1 MCCLILGLVAV
12 TPTASAKY
20 AAIVV
25 DSKTGRVLHSVN
37 ADTRNFPASLT
48 KMMTLYL
55 LFEALEEGRLTMDQK
70 MKVSRRAAGQTP
82 SRLGVKAGGTLTVR
96 EAIGALV
103 VKSANDA
110 ATVVAEA
117 LGETEIQFAQMMTAK
132 ARELGMRSTTF
143 RNASGLPN
151 RGQLSTA
158 RDMSVLAVALL
169 NDFPGRYGVFSEP
182 KFNYGGRTFS
192 SHNNLLKSYTGTDG
206 IKTGYTRA
214 SGFNLVASVER
225 DGNRLIGVVFGGR
238 TARSRDAQMK
248 KILNASFEAVAQP
261 PATVRARPIP
271 KPPAISS
278 DDPLQTALVGAKKAA
293 AAVPKVIAMRPR
305 LIPAAAAAR
314 TPDATN
320 TGLDGDWGIQVG
332 AFYKFEQ
339 ARAAAGIAVEKLDAV
354 ARNADIEIQ
363 AVSAKGRTLYR
374 ARLLGITQA
383 DASSS
388 CSTLQSQGRDC
399 ALITPAGA
407 MKLAGS

>member
-1 MCCLILGLVAV
+1 MVVATLVGSLTLA
-12 TPTASAKY
+12 PAANAKY

-25 DSKTGRVLHSVN
+25 DSHSGRVLHSVN

-48 KMMTLYL
+48 KMMTLYMV
-55 LFEALEEGRLTMDQK
+55 FEALDDGRLSMDQQLP
-70 MKVSRRAAGQTP
+70 VSRRAAGQTP
-82 SRLGVKAGGTLTVR
+82 SRLGVKAGGSLSVR
-96 EAIGALV
+96 NAIGALV

-117 LGETEIQFAQMMTAK
+117 LGGTEVKFAQMMTKK

-169 NDFPGRYGVFSEP
+169 NDFPGHYAVFSSP
-182 KFNYGGRTFS
+182 NFKYGGRTYS

-225 DGNRLIGVVFGGR
+225 DGHRLIGVVFGGR

-261 PATVRARPIP
+261 PATVRARPVP
-271 KPPAISS
+271 KPASISNDS
-278 DDPLQTALVGAKKAA
+278 LQTALVGAKKAA

-305 LIPAAAAAR
+305 LIPAAAAR
-314 TPDATN
+314 TPAAPATGDA
-320 TGLDGDWGIQVG
+320 DWGIQVG
-332 AFYKFEQ
+332 AFFKFEQ
-339 ARAAAGIAVEKLDAV
+339 ARTAAGVAAEKLATLTRDA
-354 ARNADIEIQ
+354 AIEIQ
-363 AVSAKGRTLYR
+363 AVNAKGRTLYR
-374 ARLLGITQA
+374 ARLLGISQA
-383 DASSS
+383 DASTS
-388 CSTLQSQGRDC
+388 CTTLQRQGGDC

-407 MKLAGS
+407 MRMVGS

>member
-1 MCCLILGLVAV
+1 MG
-12 TPTASAKY
+12 TPAASAKY

-25 DSKTGRVLHSVN
+25 DSQTGRVLHSVN

-55 LFEALEEGRLTMDQK
+55 LFEALEDGRLTMDQRL
-70 MKVSRRAAGQTP
+70 KVSRRAAGQTP

-96 EAIGALV
+96 DAIGALV

-117 LGETEIQFAQMMTAK
+117 LGGTEIQFAQMMTKK

-158 RDMSVLAVALL
+158 RDMSVLAVALI
-169 NDFPGRYGVFSEP
+169 NDFPGRYAVFSSP
-182 KFNYGGRTFS
+182 KFSYGGRTFS
-192 SHNNLLKSYTGTDG
+192 SHNNLLKNYTGTDG

-225 DGNRLIGVVFGGR
+225 DGHRLIGVVFGGR

-248 KILNASFEAVAQP
+248 KILNASFEAVAEA
-261 PATVRARPIP
+261 PATVRARPVP
-271 KPPAISS
+271 KPAAISGDGDS
-278 DDPLQTALVGAKKAA
+278 LQTALIGAKKAA
-293 AAVPKVIAMRPR
+293 AAVPKAIAMRPR
-305 LIPAAAAAR
+305 LIPAAAAR
-314 TPDATN
+314 TPEPAP
-320 TGLDGDWGIQVG
+320 GADWGIQVG
-332 AFYKFEQ
+332 AFFKFEQ
-339 ARAAAGIAVEKLDAV
+339 ARAAAGIAAEKLAVLARDA
-354 ARNADIEIQ
+354 AIEIQ
-363 AVSAKGRTLYR
+363 SVNAKGRTLYR
-374 ARLLGITQA
+374 ARLLGISQA
-383 DASSS
+383 DASTS
-388 CSTLQSQGRDC
+388 CSTLHRQGGDC

-407 MKLAGS
+407 LRLVGS